1 MAVRVPEA
9 QEGGVVIQAAPRV
22 MQRETRDGGGQ
33 AIARS
38 VQRFGAT
45 MGGVA
50 EAWDER
56 LAKIDEAAVMEMDT
70 QFGDWERDRLRG
82 ENGFL
87 RQQGRNAMTGLDSTV
102 EEFDTRQKEQLEA
115 VDGERQR
122 AMLERVQAQRR
133 ERFLDQVQGH
143 VAVQTE
149 KYWDDSFQARVGSMS
164 NDIAAMPTDPERL
177 PQMMALRDMYRE
189 YGERKGWD
197 ADMIQVATR
206 DAFTNVHKA
215 SVAGILEAGDPT
227 VARDY
232 LDQWAPQIE
241 ATALTQLRGV
251 VREQV
256 DLFEAD
262 GFANGP
268 VGAGPS
274 MPVVPGPAPAEGGEA
289 RPFTLRAPVSATIS
303 SDFGPRR
310 RPTAGASD
318 NHPAVDYAVP
328 AWTPVA
334 AAGPGRV
341 TFAGQQRGYGNVVI
355 VDHGGG
361 YETRYAHLGRIDVKE
376 GDPVDA
382 GRTVALSGGARGM
395 AGAGTSTGA
404 HLHFEVRR
412 NGQAVDPEGAVGA
425 VAVRGAG
432 GAREAVPQPRTL
444 EDAYDAAD
452 QAAGPNADWRRR
464 ETFRRAFAARYQRDQ
479 SFEADRERHA
489 ADAVAPY
496 LPYGAQAAGSYT
508 DIPLSVRQGLSP
520 QQDTQIRGVFARE
533 AEERANRGSATDD
546 TVLNA
551 LLDVRVY
558 QPEQFNRLDLTQYA
572 DKLSNSTL
580 NSMLQA
586 QRESRVRVTP
596 ENQTVRGVAQ
606 SALAN
611 TDGMTTRLL
620 KSAGLEGDEMA
631 RAELRQYVATATE
644 EIVRRT
650 GAAPDERTVTG
661 LFMQGMRVYEQTG
674 DNGRRERVRAFQR
687 DPGAEANII
696 IPRRDRG
703 DIVARLRRPPYNLQN
718 PTSQQVQD
726 FYRRGV
732 QEGLYRPQGT
742 D

>member
-1 MAVRVPEA
+1 MR
-9 QEGGVVIQAAPRV
+9 RD
-22 MQRETRDGGGQ
+22 TRDGGGQ

-87 RQQGRNAMTGLDSTV
+87 RQQGRNAMIGLDATV
-102 EEFDTRQKEQLEA
+102 EEFDTRQAEQLEA

-122 AMLERVQAQRR
+122 EMLENVQRQRR
-133 ERFLDQVQGH
+133 ERFMDQVQGH

-164 NDIAAMPTDPERL
+164 NDIAAMPTDPDRL

-197 ADMIQVATR
+197 ADMIGAATR

-232 LDQWAPQIE
+232 LEQWAPQIE
-241 ATALTQLRGV
+241 ATALVQLRGV

-262 GFANGP
+262 SLANGP
-268 VGAGPS
+268 AGEAPP

-289 RPFTLRAPVSATIS
+289 RPFTLRAPVSATVS

-310 RPTAGASD
+310 RPTAGASAD
-318 NHPAVDYAVP
+318 HGGVDYAVP
-328 AWTPVA
+328 AYTPVS

-341 TFAGQQRGYGNVVI
+341 TFAGQQNGYGNIVVI
-355 VDHGGG
+355 DHGGG
-361 YETRYAHLGRIDVKE
+361 YETRYAHLGRIDVAV
-376 GDPVDA
+376 GDTVDA

-404 HLHFEVRR
+404 HLHFETRR
-412 NGQAVDPEGAVGA
+412 NGAAVDPDAVVGRA
-425 VAVRGAG
+425 QIAG
-432 GAREAVPQPRTL
+432 DGARAAVPQPRTL
-444 EDAYDAAD
+444 EDAYEAAD
-452 QAAGPNADWRRR
+452 VAAGPNADWRRR
-464 ETFRRAFAARYQRDQ
+464 ETFRRAFAQRYQRDQ

-496 LPYGAQAAGSYT
+496 LPYGAQAAGSYEA
-508 DIPLSVRQGLSP
+508 IPLSVRQGLSP

-533 AEERANRGSATDD
+533 AEERSRARNDD
-546 TVLNA
+546 TVMNA

-558 QPEQFNRLDLTQYA
+558 QPEVFNRLDLTQYA
-572 DKLSNSTL
+572 DRLAPSTL

-596 ENQTVRGVAQ
+596 ENQTVAGVAQ

-620 KSAGLEGDEMA
+620 KSAGYEGDEMA
-631 RAELRQYVATATE
+631 RAALREYVANATE
-644 EIVRRT
+644 DIIRRT
-650 GAAPDERTVTG
+650 GEAPDERTVTG
-661 LFMQGMRVYEQTG
+661 LFMQGLRVHERVNDQ
-674 DNGRRERVRAFQR
+674 GRRERVRAFELER
-687 DPGAEANII
+687 GDEAYVV

-703 DIVARLRRPPYNLQN
+703 DIVNRLRRPPYNLQN
-718 PTSQQVQD
+718 PTSEQVQT

-732 QEGLYRPQGT
+732 QEGLYRPQGI